1 MIQNGRNILF
11 VLMVIAVLFA
21 VYDLNSKLGMSAYLT
36 EVSAETNNKGGDI
49 QSDSD
54 AHEDENSNHVSQYIC
69 ITEILSTP
77 FAIQNTSY
85 LKSHFCSV
93 WQPPQNC

>member
-11 VLMVIAVLFA
+11 VLMVIAVMFA
-21 VYDLNSKLGMSAYLT
+21 VYDFNSQLDKSAYFA
-36 EVSAETNNKGGDI
+36 EVSAETNNNSGGI

-54 AHEDENSNHVSQYIC
+54 AHEDENSNHVSQFIC

-77 FAIQNTSY
+77 FIIKNPSF
-85 LKSHFCSV
+85 LKFRFYSV